1 MQHTLAI
8 FSYRLDERWDLRPI
22 GSTLSSSNQAILRTR
37 FPEIQL
43 DESADKNLVHNRLVT
58 RLAKLRLRHPKGEL
72 TNFKLCVF
80 NATGVGGKLLGFQ
93 APLSKS
99 GAYKVPPATYCC
111 IERLLILASARDLTG
126 QFFILCHTP
135 HLTHLFRGVSVSGM
149 YLDYEASAEL
159 SPI

>member
-8 FSYRLDERWDLRPI
+8 FSYMLDERWDLRPI

-43 DESADKNLVHNRLVT
+43 DESAEENLVHHRLVT
-58 RLAKLRLRHPKGEL
+58 RLEKLRRNHPKGEL
-72 TNFKLCVF
+72 VSFKLCVF
-80 NATGVGGKLLGFQ
+80 NATGCGGKLLGFHT
-93 APLSKS
+93 PVLKP
-99 GAYKVPPATYCC
+99 GAYKAPPMRYYCT
-111 IERLLILASARDLTG
+111 ERLLILASARDRTG

-135 HLTHLFRGVSVSGM
+135 HLTHLFRGVSVSGL

-159 SPI
+159 SII

>member
-8 FSYRLDERWDLRPI
+8 FSYRFDERWDLRTI
-22 GSTLSSSNQAILRTR
+22 GSTLSISSQAILRAR

-43 DESADKNLVHNRLVT
+43 GECADTNLVHNRLVT

-80 NATGVGGKLLGFQ
+80 NATGGGGKLLGFQ
-93 APLSKS
+93 APVSKP
-99 GAYKVPPATYCC
+99 GAYKVPPAMYYC

-159 SPI
+159 SSV